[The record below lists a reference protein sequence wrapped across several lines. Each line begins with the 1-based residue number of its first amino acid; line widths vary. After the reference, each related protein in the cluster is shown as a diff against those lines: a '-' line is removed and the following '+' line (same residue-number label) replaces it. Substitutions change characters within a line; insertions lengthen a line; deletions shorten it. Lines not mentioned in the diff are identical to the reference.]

1 MQAWLNVFV
10 ACLLV
15 SGKPSGLL
23 GAEIPGAVAVL
34 EADGEVVLRSHQ
46 VELPG
51 SSSDGAR
58 LSFEIGFGS
67 DELIVPQIFSD
78 SFSVSLYRPQS
89 DESLLLVIADAGG
102 FRWAP
107 ANPGGIRADES
118 SIRRSLLGDVFS
130 LDDFQSSWSYD
141 VSVPLPSVSPASAHV
156 LLLDMFDN
164 QNALASI
171 GWVGSVE
178 FERSESPELPKV
190 YASSSVD
197 GTFRELEEVIY
208 RPVDGRIRIP
218 REIENRFYQVRS
230 PIPTVVTEIRREG
243 RNRVVSFSF
252 LDLTPKLARVGL
264 NGEQSEEVFVEA
276 LGFGLWRSE
285 LGLEG
290 EAGFLSV
297 ELVRGQRLLS
307 ISPEGGALEL
317 LLGQLPVEGAVSEDG
332 DYHPIHPL
340 SVVNEGVVLP
350 VAPETTLLRVS
361 KNSGLVIDK
370 IERQDET
377 ILVGLLHTTSRFE
390 LLEAASPDGPYRVDS
405 KATLRFGD
413 NAFRTPAEYKE
424 QFYRLEGGEI
434 VDIHVDGEWVL
445 IHYQ

>member
-15 SGKPSGLL
+15 SAKLSGLL
-23 GAEIPGAVAVL
+23 GAEIPGAVAFL
-34 EADGEVVLRSHQ
+34 EADGEVVLKSHQ

-67 DELIVPQIFSD
+67 DELIVPQFFSD
-78 SFSVSLYRPQS
+78 SFSVSLYRPQA
-89 DESLLLVIADAGG
+89 DESLLLVTADAGG

-130 LDDFQSSWSYD
+130 LDGFQSAWSYH
-141 VSVPLPSVSPASAHV
+141 VSVPWPSLSPATAHV

-171 GWVGSVE
+171 GWIGSVE
-178 FERSESPELPKV
+178 FERLESPELPMV
-190 YASSSVD
+190 YAASSVD
-197 GTFRELEEVIY
+197 GPFRELEEVIHQ
-208 RPVDGRIRIP
+208 PVEGRIRIP
-218 REIENRFYQVRS
+218 REIENRFYRVRS

-243 RNRVVSFSF
+243 SERVVAFSF
-252 LDLTPKLARVGL
+252 LDPTPKVARVGL
-264 NGEQSEEVFVEA
+264 DGELNEEVLVEA

-285 LGLEG
+285 ARLEG

-297 ELVRGQRLLS
+297 ELVRGQSVLS
-307 ISPEGGALEL
+307 ISPEGGALDL
-317 LLGQLPVEGAVSEDG
+317 LLGQLPVEGAVSEEG
-332 DYHPIHPL
+332 NFFPILPL
-340 SVVNEGVVLP
+340 SVAGEGVVLP
-350 VAPETTLLRVS
+350 VAPETTFLRVA

-370 IERQDET
+370 IERQNET
-377 ILVGLLHTTSRFE
+377 LSVGLLQTTSRFE
-390 LLEAASPDGPYRVDS
+390 LLEADSPDGPYQVDS
-405 KATLRFGD
+405 KATLGFGD